1 MHRLAQVRSVR
12 HEEGVHDP
20 AVYQM
25 LTGRKHPSSAGG
37 LTVQPDDF
45 PQMACAFGKLD
56 RDPRGHAARASSCPR
71 R

>member
-1 MHRLAQVRSVR
+1 MHRLTQVRSVR

-45 PQMACAFGKLD
+45 PHVACAFGGAWIA
-56 RDPRGHAARASSCPR
+56 RRVTMPRVIECPR